1 MEVFLGHIPKHLDAA
16 AIEPFIFALVQKE
29 CRLTTTSASGISTVA
44 LVPLNKDFYFRRV
57 DTYNELDFGIIT
69 FASRT
74 IALWFLVYSQS
85 TRFVRKHG
93 LVVSAGRKTPSAAF
107 VRAIAENAT
116 DKEPS
121 ASARKQDQF
130 FSLRLALVGHWAA
143 NKRFSYT
150 HSFTGDDVYLVIDEQ
165 NVISVSNG
173 TSSVSFLPRDV
184 KAYRCDKTHDA
195 PTAILFELNQNP
207 RLRGEVEP
215 SKRTPHHF
223 NLPTRLVHVT
233 FYSDYKSRS
242 SVKRFAK
249 LLADDLLKGVP
260 NLPMQDL
267 QVVKDN
273 NDTLI
278 AGFFRKSGT
287 LDIELAFLRESLLRN
302 ELLGTSALF
311 NIIDKSLNELLSR
324 GQYTLALRVL
334 KNLVPKLEARQER
347 GNTDE
352 QIHCFTK
359 RLWEEACEEAVANDG
374 KGLLTFMEPSHMK
387 GDTLM
392 SPFLHIDLTPTRV
405 LLSGP
410 HWHMSNRV
418 IRSYPGH
425 WDHFA
430 RLSITSESREG
441 ATTITP
447 NYGFDDAERYIRGR
461 VLDILKNG
469 IIVAGRRFQLLAWS
483 SSSMSSHTV
492 WFVTPF
498 LDATGRLVDANS
510 VRKSLGNFKDVIR
523 KPAMYGARLSQAFS
537 ATATT
542 IKIPKEHIHTDGVGQ
557 ISPALMADVWESY
570 LVNHGEFR
578 KRKLLKAS
586 APSAI
591 QIRLGGSKGM
601 LSLNPRLTGKVLYIR
616 PSMSKFDSQHQD
628 LEVANS
634 SSRCLTAKLNRP
646 LVNALDDRGV
656 HASAFIAIQDE
667 AISQIGRARHN
678 FDETARLVSAFS
690 FGTGCN
696 LRILFE
702 KVHKVGLG
710 AASTDPESFFL
721 VLAKAVT
728 AAALGDMKRKARI
741 PVAGVTLLG
750 IADEFGYLKE
760 GEVFVQVETVDFGQV
775 SRRILTGRKLIG
787 RSPTIDPSD
796 ITMVQCK
803 KPPPG
808 HPLLQLRNVVVFN
821 TCTRLQPLPRRLGG
835 GDLDGDLYTIYED
848 ERLFPPTPQP
858 EAVFHAKVEAKE
870 LSHPCNAHDL
880 ADFFADFMLND
891 FVGLVSS
898 LHLRISDA
906 SEAGAADPRCKTL
919 AKLHSQATDFR
930 KTGVAVKHSQLPPM
944 HEPIVPDF
952 LAQSEKREGKLVYSS
967 RRALGYLYR
976 SVSWG
981 DTDTPSLDENTDPET
996 GLERVVDDA
1005 WNGDLGDEQDGDDF
1019 SMRMEAQQQSIAST
1033 VHATMGA
1040 GTAPALSA
1048 TSSSTGPAASQ
1059 AAAQPPLASRIS
1071 GLAAL
1076 PSTGSQPLTA
1086 ASAAVAPWQF
1096 KDHTFPQFLERIGWT
1111 HQHFLSTSMNDADAI
1126 QEGHRYITVF
1136 LEFTAKL
1143 RDLSRKIAK
1152 YHPNAGKLMNGADAG
1167 TFLISEV
1174 HLLTGRL
1181 PWAKVAKR
1189 TRTDRDNDLLDS
1201 MQSLTTVLRRNLCR
1215 VSEEGSF
1222 GSPMVKAGGDGAS
1235 ESGSVVV
1242 SATGSSQN
1250 TQRVKGPTVVSGDGT
1265 ANAPFEVDSSDDEEN
1280 GPSSADRRSMTPRPQ
1295 SQTPLAPITNLA
1307 RDESS
1312 SPNSSSSLK
1321 RKVSQKVDLERRSRS
1336 HTPTPLQLDASAAI
1350 QPQAPVIEAA
1360 LTAPQSPTS
1369 LASQPSP
1376 AIVPTVDTDMIRF
1389 DDIDDTA
1396 TVAESQEDGEEGEE
1410 EEEGE
1415 LTVNSAQKTVDSLWK
1430 ACHFFCSPS
1439 RPRYS
1444 NVYGYN
1450 TFMITLTLH
1459 LISMVETLKHLHRTS
1474 AGRRYFQ
1481 RSLIKDKGK
1490 AKQADVKTE
1499 SVDSG
1504 FGDDSGDTVLPG
1516 GMDAE
1521 VGERGG
1527 DDAYSLTEET
1537 MRALNLGQMQ
1547 VGFTG

>member
-1 MEVFLGHIPKHLDAA
+1 
-16 AIEPFIFALVQKE
+16 
-29 CRLTTTSASGISTVA
+29 
-44 LVPLNKDFYFRRV
+44 
-57 DTYNELDFGIIT
+57 
-69 FASRT
+69 
-74 IALWFLVYSQS
+74 
-85 TRFVRKHG
+85 
-93 LVVSAGRKTPSAAF
+93 
-107 VRAIAENAT
+107 
-116 DKEPS
+116 
-121 ASARKQDQF
+121 
-130 FSLRLALVGHWAA
+130 
-143 NKRFSYT
+143 
-150 HSFTGDDVYLVIDEQ
+150 
-165 NVISVSNG
+165 
-173 TSSVSFLPRDV
+173 
-184 KAYRCDKTHDA
+184 
-195 PTAILFELNQNP
+195 
-207 RLRGEVEP
+207 
-215 SKRTPHHF
+215 
-223 NLPTRLVHVT
+223 
-233 FYSDYKSRS
+233 
-242 SVKRFAK
+242 
-249 LLADDLLKGVP
+249 
-260 NLPMQDL
+260 MQDL

-352 QIHCFTK
+352 QIHRFTK

-523 KPAMYGARLSQAFS
+523 KPAMYADNGQD
-537 ATATT
+537 
-542 IKIPKEHIHTDGVGQ
+542 HTDGVGQ

-930 KTGVAVKHSQLPPM
+930 KTGVAVKRSQLPPM

-996 GLERVVDDA
+996 GLERVVDDT
-1005 WNGDLGDEQDGDDF
+1005 WNGDLGDEQDGDYSTSEIGSDF

-1201 MQSLTTVLRRNLCR
+1201 MQSLTTVL
-1215 VSEEGSF
+1215 
-1222 GSPMVKAGGDGAS
+1222 P
-1235 ESGSVVV
+1235 
-1242 SATGSSQN
+1242 
-1250 TQRVKGPTVVSGDGT
+1250 
-1265 ANAPFEVDSSDDEEN
+1265 
-1280 GPSSADRRSMTPRPQ
+1280 
-1295 SQTPLAPITNLA
+1295 
-1307 RDESS
+1307 
-1312 SPNSSSSLK
+1312 
-1321 RKVSQKVDLERRSRS
+1321 
-1336 HTPTPLQLDASAAI
+1336 
-1350 QPQAPVIEAA
+1350 
-1360 LTAPQSPTS
+1360 
-1369 LASQPSP
+1369 
-1376 AIVPTVDTDMIRF
+1376 
-1389 DDIDDTA
+1389 
-1396 TVAESQEDGEEGEE
+1396 ESQEDGEEGEE

-1481 RSLIKDKGK
+1481 RSSIKDK
-1490 AKQADVKTE
+1490 V
-1499 SVDSG
+1499 SVTPRPCG
-1504 FGDDSGDTVLPG
+1504 
-1516 GMDAE
+1516 
-1521 VGERGG
+1521 
-1527 DDAYSLTEET
+1527 
-1537 MRALNLGQMQ
+1537 
-1547 VGFTG
+1547 